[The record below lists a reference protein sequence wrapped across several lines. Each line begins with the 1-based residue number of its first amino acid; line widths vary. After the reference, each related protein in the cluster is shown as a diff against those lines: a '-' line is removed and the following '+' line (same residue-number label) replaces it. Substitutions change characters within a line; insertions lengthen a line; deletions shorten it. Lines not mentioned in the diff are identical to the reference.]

1 MSQML
6 MKFNSFGE
14 DVIDKEKQEAC
25 GADQGLFFVIRIR
38 SLVLRFDSVTWTGKT
53 EKVLR

>member
-1 MSQML
+1 